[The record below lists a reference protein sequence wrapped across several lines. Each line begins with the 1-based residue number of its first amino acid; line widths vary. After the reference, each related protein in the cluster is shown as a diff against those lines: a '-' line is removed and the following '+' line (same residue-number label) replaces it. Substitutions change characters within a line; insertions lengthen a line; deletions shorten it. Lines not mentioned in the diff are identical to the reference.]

1 MISLF
6 SANPNV
12 CIRKPGY
19 TLTVICPPLWQCFF
33 FNLVRYVEVVFFS
46 SWCCWA
52 ETKQPKL
59 CLSKNL
65 WTEIYFENECIA
77 GTQSLVPHHHIWS
90 FQANLTGLNS
100 PQRRNYKN
108 VCPTNYGR
116 SCLCC
121 RSLRWSFVF
130 LLMWPIVKYFEVKW
144 TLGWNH
150 RLLIDVTKHIQSPP
164 EIFLLEKV
172 TTHAILFL

>member
-33 FNLVRYVEVVFFS
+33 NLVRYVEVVFFHRGVV
-46 SWCCWA
+46 
-52 ETKQPKL
+52 ELRQNNQNYVYP
-59 CLSKNL
+59 NI
-65 WTEIYFENECIA
+65 EIYFENECIA

>member
-1 MISLF
+1 MFVSESL
-6 SANPNV
+6 
-12 CIRKPGY
+12 
-19 TLTVICPPLWQCFF
+19 VILWQCFV
-33 FNLVRYVEVVFFS
+33 NLVRYFEVVFS

-59 CLSKNL
+59 CLPKNL

-77 GTQSLVPHHHIWS
+77 GIQSLVPHHHIWS

-100 PQRRNYKN
+100 PQRQNYKS

-144 TLGWNH
+144 TLWWNH
-150 RLLIDVTKHIQSPP
+150 RLLIDVKKYSQSPP
-164 EIFLLEKV
+164 EIF
-172 TTHAILFL
+172 FLAPFSQKKITKQWFFSRNII